1 MKQHI
6 IFSTILMAFISLAS
20 CSDDIDST
28 NNTSV
33 NPSQNKE
40 GNIIIQ
46 KRNPNLPEIKKL
58 ELDKS
63 KNRSNISGETGN
75 SDAFLGSSYKF
86 KNGNYI
92 LGDFSNV
99 GYPIVDLSAVKA
111 YDPTYI
117 RGIRLNTTETTS
129 FAYATFD
136 RYQHNSRVT
145 KKVSSGFSLN
155 FKVFSFGRKKTT
167 TETFN
172 KVIDNTEQATYGELN
187 INFTNNQF
195 SLQNSEANRK
205 LYARQF
211 LTKSFIRSLYN
222 SPISSTL
229 STYGD
234 FVLTGYLTG
243 GKAHAT
249 YAGTSTDNISIDAKE
264 KGIEESINASLAFK
278 QNPGDSAKANL
289 GFTSNNYDSV
299 STTFKSQNTFIYI
312 KTFGGIRNGSEA
324 EVKATPIKNLN
335 INLTSWMNSLNDV
348 STHTMIDVA
357 DEGLCPLSDFVLEKN
372 FKQRFDDTFNEVLP
386 SYTSLVY
393 PYIEIVRVMVRSTP
407 SYEALYDVAAVLV
420 TRQADRIILSDGLA
434 SSATDAELRKN
445 EDNTIFMQ
453 KVDKIAAEKSKLFSS
468 DIEISY
474 NKKTRLNPVLR
485 SPLCIDLAGFKE
497 KNFYR
502 FYYEKTGIEYIY
514 DPSSRICFSYF
525 IDEGDDEVLDIYGI
539 RNWVES
545 LPEKKI
551 SIASLANSYK
561 IIGL

>member
-6 IFSTILMAFISLAS
+6 TFAIILIAATISFAS
-20 CSDDIDST
+20 CSDDLDKSGNALDQSQDS
-28 NNTSV
+28 
-33 NPSQNKE
+33 KE

-46 KRNPNLPEIKKL
+46 ERNPNLPKIKKL
-58 ELDKS
+58 VFNEQQTRGD
-63 KNRSNISGETGN
+63 ISGETGN
-75 SDAFLGSSYKF
+75 SDAFLGSGYNL

-99 GYPIVDLSAVKA
+99 SHPIINLAAVKE
-111 YDPTYI
+111 YDPTYT

-129 FAYATFD
+129 FAYGTFD
-136 RYQHNSRVT
+136 RYQYNST
-145 KKVSSGFSLN
+145 ISKKVSSGFSLN
-155 FKVFSFGRKKTT
+155 IKIFSFGKKKTT
-167 TETFN
+167 TEVFKT
-172 KVIDNTEQATYGELN
+172 VIDNTNEATYGELS
-187 INFTNNQF
+187 INFTNSQF
-195 SLQNSEANRK
+195 TLQNSVATRK
-205 LYARQF
+205 LFARQF

-222 SPISSTL
+222 SPITSTL
-229 STYGD
+229 KSYGD

-243 GKAHAT
+243 GKAYAS
-249 YAGTSTDNISIDAKE
+249 YAGTTTESLTSSGKE
-264 KGIEESINASLAFK
+264 KDMEKSISASLTYK
-278 QNPGDSAKANL
+278 GSSASGNL
-289 GFTSNNYDSV
+289 GFTGSNHESKT
-299 STTFKSQNTFIYI
+299 TTFKDSTTFIYI
-312 KTFGGIRNGSEA
+312 KTFGGIRDGSQA
-324 EVKATPIKNLN
+324 EVNARAIKDLN
-335 INLTSWMNSLNDV
+335 IDLTSWMRSLNDV
-348 STHTMIDVA
+348 SNHTMIDIA
-357 DEGLCPLSDFVLEKN
+357 DNSLFPLSDFVLETN
-372 FKQRFDDTFNEVLP
+372 FKQRLDDTFNEVLP
-386 SYTSLVY
+386 TYTNLVY

-420 TRQADRIILSDGLA
+420 TRQGDRIILSDGLA
-434 SSATDAELRKN
+434 PAATDAELRQN
-445 EDNTIFMQ
+445 EDNAVFMQ
-453 KVDKIAAEKSKLFSS
+453 KVEKIAAEKSKLFSA

-485 SPLCIDLAGFKE
+485 SPLCIDLTGFNE

-514 DPSSRICFSYF
+514 DPSTRLCFSYF

>member
-6 IFSTILMAFISLAS
+6 ILSAIIIAAISLGS
-20 CSDDIDST
+20 CSDDIDMNK
-28 NNTSV
+28 NNSV
-33 NPSQNKE
+33 NPFQAKE

-46 KRNPNLPEIKKL
+46 KRNPNLPKTKEI
-58 ELDKS
+58 ELNNFKS
-63 KNRSNISGETGN
+63 RSEISGETGN
-75 SDAFLGSSYKF
+75 SDAFLGSSYKL
-86 KNGNYI
+86 KNGSYI

-99 GYPIVDLSAVKA
+99 GSSVVDLNAVKA
-111 YDPTYI
+111 YDPTYT

-155 FKVFSFGRKKTT
+155 FKIFSIGRKKTT

-172 KVIDNTEQATYGELN
+172 KVIDNTEKATFGELD
-187 INFTNNQF
+187 INFINSQF
-195 SLQNSEANRK
+195 TLQNSEASRK

-211 LTKSFIRSLYN
+211 LAKSFIRSLYG

-229 STYGD
+229 SSYGD
-234 FVLTGYLTG
+234 FVLTGYMTG

-249 YAGTSTDNISIDAKE
+249 YAGTSTENISIDAKE
-264 KGIEESINASLAFK
+264 KGIEKSINASLAFK
-278 QNPGDSAKANL
+278 NPGDSAKVNL

-312 KTFGGIRNGSEA
+312 KTFGGVRDGSEA
-324 EVKATPIKNLN
+324 EVKATPIKDLN
-335 INLTSWMNSLNDV
+335 INLTSWMRSLNDV
-348 STHTMIDVA
+348 STHTMIDIA

-372 FKQRFDDTFNEVLP
+372 FKQRLDDTFNEVLP
-386 SYTSLVY
+386 SYTSLVE

-420 TRQADRIILSDGLA
+420 TRQADRIILSNGLA

-453 KVDKIAAEKSKLFSS
+453 KVEKIAAEKSKLFSS

-474 NKKTRLNPVLR
+474 NKKTRINPILR
-485 SPLCIDLAGFKE
+485 SPLCIDLTGFNE
-497 KNFYR
+497 KKFYR
-502 FYYEKTGIEYIY
+502 FYYEKTSVAYIY
-514 DPSSRICFSYF
+514 DPSTRLCFSYY
-525 IDEGDDEVLDIYGI
+525 IDEGDDEVLDMYGI